1 MTKKI
6 LIVEDHALVS
16 EAMAKSLGGLDAEIE
31 CLVAR
36 DAAAAL
42 ALLDEAHDFKLF
54 LIDLMLPDMSGFSL
68 LAVLTKR
75 CPGVPVLVVS
85 AMDDEIA
92 VSRAMKGGAVGFIS
106 KASSSATL
114 ISAVRTILDGGEH
127 APTNSVPDSQR
138 RNGKS
143 VSERVGLTAGQ
154 VRVLELLSSGKTNRQ
169 IAELL
174 GLSEGTVK
182 VHLTAIF
189 RALGVESRAQ
199 ALVALARR
207 GMKL

>member
-1 MTKKI
+1 M
-6 LIVEDHALVS
+6 
-16 EAMAKSLGGLDAEIE
+16 
-31 CLVAR
+31 
-36 DAAAAL
+36 
-42 ALLDEAHDFKLF
+42 
-54 LIDLMLPDMSGFSL
+54 
-68 LAVLTKR
+68 
-75 CPGVPVLVVS
+75 
-85 AMDDEIA
+85 
-92 VSRAMKGGAVGFIS
+92 
-106 KASSSATL
+106 
-114 ISAVRTILDGGEH
+114 
-127 APTNSVPDSQR
+127 PDSQR